1 MTSGTTLPNLDGQ
14 VIYMFGDALSK
25 VGYSIIKNLKLT
37 EGIIDT
43 PWAPHPE
50 DLEGRGVSETV
61 QYYLATSQASGV
73 TSSTSGWSTD
83 ITTQN

>member
-1 MTSGTTLPNLDGQ
+1 MTHIKGNETWEHIRVFLRSNDTLPKINGQ
-14 VIYMFGDALSK
+14 YIYITSLGG

-37 EGIIDT
+37 ESTTDT

-61 QYYLATSQASGV
+61 N
-73 TSSTSGWSTD
+73 
-83 ITTQN
+83 TT